1 MIQVRHLLIGLASS
15 SAFYSGFTPALGLG
29 EISLH
34 SALNQPLNADIQL
47 HDVRDLTSAEFKIKL
62 ASTDV
67 FDRAGV
73 ERFIFLN
80 DLRFTPVLKGNNSII
95 RVTSSQPVR
104 EPYLNFIVE
113 VSRPNGQLLREYTV
127 LLDPPGTS
135 AYRSTASVPAAPNY
149 APRPVAKVNTTPVF
163 KAPPVMPSTEL
174 GKQYT
179 VASGDSLWKIAGKMR
194 GADGDI
200 NQHTLMR
207 DIFALNPQAF
217 SNGNPDRLIA
227 GANLTLP
234 DRVSVPGSNNSPAPE
249 QNLAESDA
257 SGQSSAG
264 APAAGVPVADTSA
277 AGVPVADESSI
288 AEPALTNATA
298 DTAAAGTAPAQTP
311 AAANNSAAD
320 QASLA
325 SADTAG
331 AQGEQPVVATDADV
345 SIEQLAAQQ
354 NRVEQE
360 LANRS
365 EENLQM
371 QQGLADLQVQLEQ
384 LQAQVLDKDAQL
396 AALQAQLSAK
406 NAASA
411 TQTSW
416 FSQNNLLYT
425 GLSGLLLLLLAA
437 FGWSRRKPTEP
448 VTVVNANMQAVDP
461 LENSAPQLRPV
472 AAVSNAP
479 EAKLDPLEGANLYIA
494 YGRLPEAESALRQ
507 ALDEEPQRTDL
518 RFRLLEVLAQMGSA
532 KAFAAEEAIL
542 RGKGFDAERI
552 DALKAGMTPEP
563 EFEDVLDVDLVAP
576 LPVED
581 KAAPAEQVDNFKL
594 NLDELSLDDDWDQI
608 SPFDDKPAEKAT
620 AEKKPAADS
629 DFSMG
634 LDARSPFAEP
644 MLVEED
650 DWLETPT
657 GEQGFEL
664 DEEINF
670 DDLLDADTQPTNVA
684 KLNQALAYIE
694 QGGFDSACDI
704 LRELI
709 HGGDEL
715 VKKEARALLD
725 KIA

>member
-47 HDVRDLTSAEFKIKL
+47 HDVRDLTSAEFNIKL

-149 APRPVAKVNTTPVF
+149 APRPVAKVNSTPVF

-249 QNLAESDA
+249 QNLAESDTN
-257 SGQSSAG
+257 GQSPASA
-264 APAAGVPVADTSA
+264 AA

-288 AEPALTNATA
+288 AEPSSPNATA
-298 DTAAAGTAPAQTP
+298 GTAAGPAPAQTP
-311 AAANNSAAD
+311 AAATNSAAD

-425 GLSGLLLLLLAA
+425 GLGGLLLLFLAA

-448 VTVVNANMQAVDP
+448 VTVVNANTQAVDP
-461 LENSAPQLRPV
+461 LESSAPQLRPV

-608 SPFDDKPAEKAT
+608 SPFDDKPAEKPT
-620 AEKKPAADS
+620 AGKKPAADS
-629 DFSMG
+629 DFTMG

-694 QGGFDSACDI
+694 QGSFDSACDI